1 MGEIYYFSSTTI
13 LISYKKII
21 NLDDITNENNKDH
34 NLKWPYVPDHS
45 YRMLT
50 IGNYGS
56 RKTNT
61 LLNLIKKQDIDSF
74 IYKIYSYAGD
84 VNEPK
89 YQFLIKKCE
98 EVGIKHLND
107 SKAFIEYSQRMND
120 FYNNIDGYNPSRKNF
135 NCV

>member
-1 MGEIYYFSSTTI
+1 
-13 LISYKKII
+13 
-21 NLDDITNENNKDH
+21 
-34 NLKWPYVPDHS
+34 
-45 YRMLT
+45 MLT

-89 YQFLIKKCE
+89 YQFLIKKCKD
-98 EVGIKHLND
+98 VGIKHLND
-107 SKAFIEYSQRMND
+107 SKACIEYSQRMND
-120 FYNNIDGYNPSRKNF
+120 FYNNIGGYNPSRKNF

>member
-1 MGEIYYFSSTTI
+1 MGEIYYFSSTAI
-13 LISYKKII
+13 LISFKKII
-21 NLDDITNENNKDH
+21 NLDYITNENNKDH
-34 NLKWPYVPDHS
+34 NLKWPYVPDHP

-89 YQFLIKKCE
+89 YQFLIKNVKKQE
-98 EVGIKHLND
+98 
-107 SKAFIEYSQRMND
+107 
-120 FYNNIDGYNPSRKNF
+120 
-135 NCV
+135 